1 MCNIFLFKN
10 TNNVIYEVTLII
22 TISIPE
28 VQMANQTIIVAIVI
42 GVLLISVLIIF
53 LIKQASGR
61 DHVTYY
67 RQTKGQ
73 AMGTG
78 IAIGMSI
85 GTAFGVVFGILID
98 NIALGISI
106 GPGMGLAIGTAIGAS
121 MQKKQGENI
130 RIEEQPVR
138 KPAGF
143 FVIALT
149 LAALVAGLLVFFLIA
164 K

>member
-67 RQTKGQ
+67 RQT
-73 AMGTG
+73 
-78 IAIGMSI
+78 
-85 GTAFGVVFGILID
+85 
-98 NIALGISI
+98 
-106 GPGMGLAIGTAIGAS
+106 
-121 MQKKQGENI
+121 
-130 RIEEQPVR
+130 
-138 KPAGF
+138 
-143 FVIALT
+143 
-149 LAALVAGLLVFFLIA
+149 
-164 K
+164 